1 MKLRFFPLA
10 CISIIFM
17 VACSSDLP
25 TNEDNKQTD
34 ISETTTDGLT
44 AFNATV
50 EETRGVIADTPD
62 NDPTTRTAA
71 SYNGKLNFTFYT
83 GDRVWINTPFNSQS
97 WQQDSRNTIRGKT
110 ASATFY
116 FPGAFDR
123 SKSYKVRY
131 TGTGNASSDKITIAG
146 TQGQTNPND
155 ATQVGAS
162 GDCATGV
169 ATFSTRYNRWN
180 FSLDRK
186 ASYLTFAPRN
196 APDFV
201 SGMKLIKIKVSN
213 SNSAMSGTFNF
224 NDNGIVLSSR
234 PGANAANKSITL
246 NVSNFEIPQNTDPS
260 KNAAV
265 MVLAPGNY
273 SNVTIEYTIYDRTTG
288 VQAVITKSLSS
299 LNLAAGTNH
308 LVTHNMAVQVYGDS
322 YYMWDAK
329 QEYWYGHKSRQPKE
343 NDGQNNFYP
352 KGRTQ
357 DPTRWFSIEYFNG
370 GTAKPATASAKDC
383 PNVNMTHWYV
393 ESGEQYWDNT
403 TPWAVM
409 GHLYK
414 GGMWIK
420 TEQFIKSKVTYPSD
434 LNKETYNGYDFTTQA
449 IGAEHSKS
457 VNSQGKPSN
466 IGNYFYLPALGYYN
480 DKGRLQNVG
489 KEGYY
494 WTSSPTHNGF
504 HSAYALNFKSDQ
516 IRLYGFNRGYGF
528 PLWVKH

>member
-10 CISIIFM
+10 CISTIFM

-25 TNEDNKQTD
+25 TNEDDKQTD

-71 SYNGKLNFTFYT
+71 WYNNRQLNFVFYT
-83 GDRVWINTPFNSQS
+83 GDKVWINTPFNSQN
-97 WQQDSRNTIRGKT
+97 WQQDYRNTIQGKT
-110 ASATFY
+110 ATATFY
-116 FPGAFDR
+116 FPGTFDR

-146 TQGQTNPND
+146 TQRQTSPND

-196 APDFV
+196 ATGVV
-201 SGMKLIKIKVSN
+201 SGMKLKKVKVTCSN
-213 SNSAMSGTFNF
+213 IAMNGTFNF
-224 NDNGIVLSSR
+224 NDNGIDLGSR
-234 PGANAANKSITL
+234 PGANATSKSITL

-273 SNVTIEYTIYDRTTG
+273 SNVTIEYTIYDETTRVEG
-288 VQAVITKSLSS
+288 VIKKSLSS
-299 LNLAAGTNH
+299 LNLAAGTNY
-308 LVTHNMAVQVYGDS
+308 LVTHNMAIQVYGNS
-322 YYMWDAK
+322 YYMWDAQK
-329 QEYWYGHKSRQPKE
+329 EYWYGYKSQQPTT
-343 NDGQNNFYP
+343 NGGSDGNYP
-352 KGRTQ
+352 KYGDPRYYSSSYFTGAGRV
-357 DPTRWFSIEYFNG
+357 
-370 GTAKPATASAKDC
+370 PATASAKDC
-383 PNVNMTHWYV
+383 PNANLLYWYIYA
-393 ESGEQYWDNT
+393 GEQYWDDNT
-403 TPWAVM
+403 IWALM

-414 GGMWIK
+414 GGVWIK
-420 TEQFIKSKVTYPSD
+420 TEQTIKSKITYPRD
-434 LNKETYNGYDFTTQA
+434 LSAEAPGYHDYTSEALYA
-449 IGAEHSKS
+449 IKS
-457 VNSQGKPSN
+457 TNITRYGEPTNRSQ
-466 IGNYFYLPALGYYN
+466 YFYMPALGYYWE
-480 DKGRLQNVG
+480 GRLYKVG
-489 KEGYY
+489 EEGLY
-494 WTSSPTHNGF
+494 WSSSPV
-504 HSAYALNFKSDQ
+504 HSTINESYTLNFTRQK
-516 IRLYGFNRGYGF
+516 IRSHYYPRANGF